1 MLSKYALIS
10 FDVYKQW
17 DPKQHDSPDD
27 KSFVENII
35 NAASIRLADL
45 MGRRLIYK
53 TYTEY
58 YDMRPNI
65 RLKQADVHS
74 ITSVKYDYTRA
85 WDGVYDETLVAGD
98 DYYYEPDSRFIN
110 LLTYLNISTY
120 KKTAQI
126 IYVAGNY
133 PLIYQQ
139 TSTPDSPISGQI
151 WKDLTTDTYKLY
163 TSAWAEVD
171 EDLVINDLLLNALVE
186 LVSFNKQR
194 LQTGGTGKRSVTGN
208 SANSFFQQVEIEV
221 PQNVLDML
229 QGQKSLI

>member
-27 KSFVENII
+27 KSFVENIT

-45 MGRRLIYK
+45 MGRRLVYK

-58 YDMRPNI
+58 YDFRTNV

-74 ITSVKYDYTRA
+74 ITSVKYDYTRS

-98 DYYYEPDSRFIN
+98 DYYYEPDSRFVYVMYSIPV
-110 LLTYLNISTY
+110 TAY
-120 KKTAQI
+120 KKTLQI
-126 IYVAGNY
+126 VYAAGNY
-133 PLIYQQ
+133 PLVYQQ
-139 TSTPDSPISGQI
+139 TANPDSPVAGQV

-163 TSAWAEVD
+163 STEWTEID

-208 SANSFFQQVEIEV
+208 SVNSFFQQVEIEV
-221 PQNVLDML
+221 PRNVLDML